1 MLFVCS
7 RLNFVNARGLNVAN
21 SPAFYTRN
29 VTQIANLNKG
39 GVEIKRHL
47 VKLAPTTLGKKIDE
61 EKHDDGEKTV
71 VELFSL
77 SF

>member
-1 MLFVCS
+1 VCS

-29 VTQIANLNKG
+29 VTQIANKG

-61 EKHDDGEKTV
+61 KKHDDGEKTV